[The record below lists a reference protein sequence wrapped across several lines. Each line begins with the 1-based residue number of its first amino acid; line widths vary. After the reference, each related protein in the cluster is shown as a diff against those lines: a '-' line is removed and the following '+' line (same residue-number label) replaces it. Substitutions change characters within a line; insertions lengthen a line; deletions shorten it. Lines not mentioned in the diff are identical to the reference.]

1 MKKTITT
8 LLLLSC
14 ITTFS
19 FAQSIVMT
27 SGTIDFIKDQQ
38 VIQFT
43 FSYDEMLVGKL
54 TENEYVEKRVLNTT
68 LKKRAKETNGKPLW
82 YGDRKERF
90 EPKFLELFDKYMS
103 EVGITAGS
111 EGAQYRIE
119 INTDFTEPG
128 WNVGVMRQN
137 ASVDLSCKVKKIETG
152 EQVASIKIRNASA
165 NNFWGTDFTSG
176 YRVQETYAKAGRE
189 LAKFFIKKAKL
200 RKIKTNDLITS
211 EGYGNELNLFAIQIN
226 FLPYYCFSLINFV
239 SLVIF
244 ILLEIASHL
253 IE

>member
-8 LLLLSC
+8 LLLLCC

-19 FAQSIVMT
+19 FAQSIVLT
-27 SGTIDFIKDQQ
+27 SGSIDFIKDQK
-38 VIQFT
+38 IIDFS
-43 FSYDEMLVGKL
+43 FSYEEMLVGKL
-54 TENEYVEKRVLNTT
+54 TENEYVN
-68 LKKRAKETNGKPLW
+68 KKISDYNKKEEGKGEQWKEAW

-103 EVGITAGS
+103 EVDVEAGT

-137 ASVDLSCKVKKIETG
+137 ASIDLSCKVKNIETG

-200 RKIKTNDLITS
+200 RTVK
-211 EGYGNELNLFAIQIN
+211 
-226 FLPYYCFSLINFV
+226 
-239 SLVIF
+239 
-244 ILLEIASHL
+244 
-253 IE
+253 

>member
-8 LLLLSC
+8 LLLLCC
-14 ITTFS
+14 ITTLS
-19 FAQSIVMT
+19 FAQSIVLT
-27 SGTIDFIKDQQ
+27 SGSIDFIKDQK
-38 VIQFT
+38 IIDFS
-43 FSYDEMLVGKL
+43 FSYEEMLVGKL
-54 TENEYVEKRVLNTT
+54 TENEYVN
-68 LKKRAKETNGKPLW
+68 KKISDYNKKEEGKGEQWKEAW

-103 EVGITAGS
+103 EVDVEAGT

-137 ASVDLSCKVKKIETG
+137 ASIDLSCKVKNIETG

-200 RKIKTNDLITS
+200 RTVK
-211 EGYGNELNLFAIQIN
+211 
-226 FLPYYCFSLINFV
+226 
-239 SLVIF
+239 
-244 ILLEIASHL
+244 
-253 IE
+253 

>member
-1 MKKTITT
+1 M
-8 LLLLSC
+8 L
-14 ITTFS
+14 S
-19 FAQSIVMT
+19 FAQSIVLT
-27 SGTIDFIKDQQ
+27 SGSLDFIKDQK
-38 VIQFT
+38 IIDFS
-43 FSYDEMLVGKL
+43 FSYEEMLVGKL
-54 TENEYVEKRVLNTT
+54 TENEYVN
-68 LKKRAKETNGKPLW
+68 KKISDYNKKEEGKGEQWKEAW

-90 EPKFLELFDKYMS
+90 EPKFLELFDKYMG
-103 EVGITAGS
+103 EVDIISGA

-137 ASVDLSCKVKKIETG
+137 ASVDLSCKVKNIETG

-200 RKIKTNDLITS
+200 RKAK
-211 EGYGNELNLFAIQIN
+211 
-226 FLPYYCFSLINFV
+226 
-239 SLVIF
+239 
-244 ILLEIASHL
+244 
-253 IE
+253 

>member
-1 MKKTITT
+1 
-8 LLLLSC
+8 
-14 ITTFS
+14 
-19 FAQSIVMT
+19 
-27 SGTIDFIKDQQ
+27 
-38 VIQFT
+38 
-43 FSYDEMLVGKL
+43 MLVGKL
-54 TENEYVEKRVLNTT
+54 TENEYVN
-68 LKKRAKETNGKPLW
+68 KKISDYNKKEEGKGEQWKEAW

-103 EVGITAGS
+103 EVDVEAGT

-137 ASVDLSCKVKKIETG
+137 ASIDLSCKVKNIETG

-200 RKIKTNDLITS
+200 RTVK
-211 EGYGNELNLFAIQIN
+211 
-226 FLPYYCFSLINFV
+226 
-239 SLVIF
+239 
-244 ILLEIASHL
+244 
-253 IE
+253 

>member
-1 MKKTITT
+1 MKKAITT
-8 LLLLSC
+8 LLLLCC

-19 FAQSIVMT
+19 FAQSIVLT
-27 SGTIDFIKDQQ
+27 SGSIDFIKDQK
-38 VIQFT
+38 IIDFS
-43 FSYDEMLVGKL
+43 FSYEEMLVGKL
-54 TENEYVEKRVLNTT
+54 TENEYVN
-68 LKKRAKETNGKPLW
+68 KKISDYNKKEEGKGEQWKEAW

-103 EVGITAGS
+103 EVDVEAGT

-137 ASVDLSCKVKKIETG
+137 ASIDLSCKVKNIETG

-200 RKIKTNDLITS
+200 RTVK
-211 EGYGNELNLFAIQIN
+211 
-226 FLPYYCFSLINFV
+226 
-239 SLVIF
+239 
-244 ILLEIASHL
+244 
-253 IE
+253 

>member
-14 ITTFS
+14 ITVFS

-54 TENEYVEKRVLNTT
+54 TESEYVD
-68 LKKRAKETNGKPLW
+68 KKSSEYNAKEEGKGDQWKAAW

-103 EVGITAGS
+103 EVGITAGT

-152 EQVASIKIRNASA
+152 EQVASIRIRNASA

-200 RKIKTNDLITS
+200 HKIKD
-211 EGYGNELNLFAIQIN
+211 
-226 FLPYYCFSLINFV
+226 
-239 SLVIF
+239 
-244 ILLEIASHL
+244 
-253 IE
+253 

>member
-8 LLLLSC
+8 LVLLSC
-14 ITTFS
+14 ITMLS
-19 FAQSIVMT
+19 FAQSIVLT
-27 SGTIDFIKDQQ
+27 SGSLDFIKDQK
-38 VIQFT
+38 VIQFS
-43 FSYDEMLVGKL
+43 FSYEEMLVGKL
-54 TENEYVEKRVLNTT
+54 TEKEYVD
-68 LKKRAKETNGKPLW
+68 KKTSEYNKKEEGKGDQWKAAWL
-82 YGDRKERF
+82 GDRKGRF

-103 EVGITAGS
+103 EVGVSTGT

-137 ASVDLSCKVKKIETG
+137 ASVDLSCKVKNIETG

-200 RKIKTNDLITS
+200 RTVK
-211 EGYGNELNLFAIQIN
+211 
-226 FLPYYCFSLINFV
+226 
-239 SLVIF
+239 
-244 ILLEIASHL
+244 
-253 IE
+253 